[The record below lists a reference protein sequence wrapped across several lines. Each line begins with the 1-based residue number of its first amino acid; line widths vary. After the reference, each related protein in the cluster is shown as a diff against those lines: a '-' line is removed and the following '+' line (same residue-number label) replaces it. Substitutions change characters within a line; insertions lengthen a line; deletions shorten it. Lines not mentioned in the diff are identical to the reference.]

1 LTSRHPLAAL
11 PALAPAATKPPRF
24 APKPKTAM
32 ILAAGLG
39 KRMRPITSTIPK
51 PLVEVHGKALI
62 DYGLDALARN
72 GVERVVVN
80 VHYMADLLRAHLRK
94 RRDMEVLVSDETD
107 RLLESG
113 GGIVRAL
120 PLIGDEPFYLIN
132 SDTFWIDGY
141 RDNLDLMAD
150 LWNPAEA
157 DLLLLIAEMRQATG
171 YEGRGDFT
179 MDREGRLRR
188 VAERDMSPFIYAGAA
203 ILKPDLFRDLPQ
215 ETFSLNRVFDTTIET
230 ERLFGVRLDGLWLTV
245 GTPKAVKEADAAFL
259 ASATRM
265 QHA

>member
-1 LTSRHPLAAL
+1 MTLQTSAPTPLHAR
-11 PALAPAATKPPRF
+11 PPRR

-39 KRMRPITSTIPK
+39 KRMRPITSMIPK
-51 PLVEVHGKALI
+51 PLVEINGKALI

-80 VHYMADLLRAHLRK
+80 VHYMAELLRAHLRK
-94 RRDMEVLVSDETD
+94 RRDMEVIVSDESD
-107 RLLESG
+107 KLLESG

-120 PLIGDEPFYLIN
+120 PHLGADPFYLIN

-141 RDNLDLMAD
+141 RDNLDLLAD
-150 LWNPAEA
+150 LWNPADA
-157 DLLLLIAEMRQATG
+157 DMLLLIAEMRQATG

-188 VAERDMSPFIYAGAA
+188 VAERDMSPFIYAGAG
-203 ILKPDLFRDLPQ
+203 ILKPDLFRGLPE
-215 ETFSLNRVFDTTIET
+215 ETFSLNRVFDTAIEN
-230 ERLFGVRLDGLWLTV
+230 ERLFGGRLDGLWLTV
-245 GTPKAVKEADAAFL
+245 GTPQAIHDAEAAFA
-259 ASATRM
+259 ASAAR
-265 QHA
+265 AENG

>member
-1 LTSRHPLAAL
+1 MNAPTPRRSAA
-11 PALAPAATKPPRF
+11 KPR
-24 APKPKTAM
+24 TAM

-51 PLVEVHGKALI
+51 PLVEVQNKALI

-80 VHYMADLLRAHLRK
+80 VHYMPDLMRAHLRK
-94 RRDMEVLVSDETD
+94 RRDMEVVVSDETD

-120 PLIGDEPFYLIN
+120 PLLGEEPFYLLN
-132 SDTFWIDGY
+132 ADTFWIDGY

-150 LWNPAEA
+150 LWDPASA
-157 DLLLLIAEMRQATG
+157 DMLLLIAEMRQSTG
-171 YEGRGDFT
+171 YDGRGDFV

-188 VAERDMSPFIYAGAA
+188 RAERNMSPFIYAGAA
-203 ILKPDLFRDLPQ
+203 IMKPSTFHGMPE
-215 ETFSLNRVFDTTIET
+215 ETFSLNRVFDALIET
-230 ERLFGVRLDGLWLTV
+230 DHLYGVRLDGLWLTV
-245 GTPKAVKEADAAFL
+245 GTPKAVREADAAFL
-259 ASATRM
+259 ASTARV
-265 QHA
+265 QYG